1 MASFFTRQF
10 HSQPSFQHWNELC
23 DASRSLMEPFQEN
36 CQEQVS
42 AAMAAAAAAAV
53 EEPSQSLSTATL
65 VHCCPKQPILP
76 DKTYLGC

>member
-1 MASFFTRQF
+1 
-10 HSQPSFQHWNELC
+10 
-23 DASRSLMEPFQEN
+23 MEPFQEN

-42 AAMAAAAAAAV
+42 AAMAAAAAAAAAAV
-53 EEPSQSLSTATL
+53 EERSQSLSTATL